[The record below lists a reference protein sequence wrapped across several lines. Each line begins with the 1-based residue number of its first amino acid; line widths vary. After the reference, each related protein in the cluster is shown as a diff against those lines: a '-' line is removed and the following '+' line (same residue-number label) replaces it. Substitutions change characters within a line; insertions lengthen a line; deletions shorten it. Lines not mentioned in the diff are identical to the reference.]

1 MTGARAATRADA
13 GPDRAAV
20 TVRTTSLPE
29 GLTVVTE
36 RMPDVRSVSVGFWV
50 GTGSVD
56 EAPAQA
62 GASHFLEHLL
72 FKGTDARSARSIAEA
87 VDRVGGDMN
96 AFTTKEYTTFYVRLL
111 AEDYAMGADLLSD
124 LIWSPAFR
132 SDEVESERQVI
143 LEEILMHA
151 DEPSDL
157 VHDVLA
163 HALFPDHPLGREVLG
178 DESTITSM
186 SRDEIASFHAEHYR
200 PANVVVAAA
209 GRVEHDE
216 LVDRLLRNLGGR
228 SGGAIP
234 ARSGPPHK
242 PVPVQVTHRQTEQAH
257 LAVAVPAPDRDDEE
271 RHPMAIVEHIL
282 GGGMSS
288 RLFQSIREE
297 RGLAYSVYAYRLG
310 FHGAGAL
317 AVYAGTSPANA
328 RKVRDLILEEIERA
342 ARDGITQ
349 AELDNARSHIRG
361 SMALGL
367 EDSGARMSRIGHS
380 QLVHGRVLT
389 LEEVE
394 ARLAAL
400 TTDHVNHVARRWL
413 GRQPTVA
420 CVGPFSDGDLA

>member
-1 MTGARAATRADA
+1 
-13 GPDRAAV
+13 
-20 TVRTTSLPE
+20 
-29 GLTVVTE
+29 
-36 RMPDVRSVSVGFWV
+36 
-50 GTGSVD
+50 
-56 EAPAQA
+56 
-62 GASHFLEHLL
+62 
-72 FKGTDARSARSIAEA
+72 
-87 VDRVGGDMN
+87 
-96 AFTTKEYTTFYVRLL
+96 
-111 AEDYAMGADLLSD
+111 
-124 LIWSPAFR
+124 
-132 SDEVESERQVI
+132 
-143 LEEILMHA
+143 MHA

-186 SRDEIASFHAEHYR
+186 SRDEIAAFHAEHYR

-209 GRVEHDE
+209 GRIEHDE
-216 LVDRLLRNLGGR
+216 LVDRLLRNLGER
-228 SGGAIP
+228 RGGATP
-234 ARSGPPHK
+234 ARSEPPQNA
-242 PVPVQVTHRQTEQAH
+242 VPVEVAQRHTEQAH

-310 FHGAGAL
+310 FQGAGAL

-328 RKVRDLILEEIERA
+328 RKVRDLIVEEIERA

-349 AELDNARSHIRG
+349 VELDNARSHIRG

-389 LEEVE
+389 VEEVE

-400 TTDHVNHVARRWL
+400 TTDQVNDVASRWL
-413 GRQPTVA
+413 SQQPTIA
-420 CVGPFSDGDLA
+420 CVGPFAEGDLL